1 MSFHNLQKMSPK
13 FASAAVQLDMLPNG
27 TKCPQCSAIAS
38 KDLKHSHNADNL
50 PREYLDVYRL
60 NEPVQFKGS
69 ESWKNSFSVFLKY
82 LGDHDFLRFPL
93 GYYGEDGY
101 WVSYKCIRIGT
112 NITPKPQK
120 DEDAVLVLPAEFQCF
135 PFNISSNSVVLK
147 NDGTGWNV
155 ATLQFSNGI
164 RHGVKRNGENE
175 IDMFTDTTPVP
186 LKTRDRIMLG
196 IEQNFIPIQFISG
209 PNTGKQDEVDIHFIR
224 ILTTLGAAI
233 EAAGEDTEIADEVAL
248 MLGPISDHNKT
259 AFKNL
264 VELLVLGELLKDP
277 LDNAHHWYSQILV
290 AMARLYSPGRYSVRR
305 EREHEDVYRDKG
317 LCNSLGYLAVDL
329 AEAKVYGLMK
339 IYSRHELTIDNVYL
353 EFRKALVF
361 GERSNDMHKR
371 RGVALYVL
379 KGTKDFEVEPYE
391 TAQRSVQL
399 GSKFTG
405 VVPVSWQGF
414 EEQHALLT
422 TKNGGLW
429 KITHQTPNGRT
440 FWYSGDNANGEELK
454 PGDWRLLSTKDRLFF
469 VSGTNQLLQLYWL
482 DFLGNWNQQKCN
494 EFTPIVCNWLRPNKI
509 LKITACEKLSKKCTA
524 VDQQRGLALLKLAA
538 HNDVAKETTSW
549 LYDLINEVSLNQQ
562 DMIRFLKWTLVGQLE
577 NFCTPDEFKTLFKTE

>member
-1 MSFHNLQKMSPK
+1 
-13 FASAAVQLDMLPNG
+13 V
-27 TKCPQCSAIAS
+27 
-38 KDLKHSHNADNL
+38 
-50 PREYLDVYRL
+50 
-60 NEPVQFKGS
+60 GS
-69 ESWKNSFSVFLKY
+69 ESGKNSFIVFLKY

-112 NITPKPQK
+112 NITPKQQK
-120 DEDAVLVLPAEFQCF
+120 DEDAVLVLPAEFQCY

-164 RHGVKRNGENE
+164 RHGVKRNGEDE
-175 IDMFTDTTPVP
+175 IDMFTDTAPVP

-196 IEQNFIPIQFISG
+196 IRQNFIPIQFISG

-248 MLGPISDHNKT
+248 MLGPISDHKKT

-305 EREHEDVYRDKG
+305 KREYEDVYRDKG

-454 PGDWRLLSTKDRLFF
+454 PGDWRLLSNKDMLRFL
-469 VSGTNQLLQLYWL
+469 SKKGELIELHWQ
-482 DFLGNWNQQKCN
+482 DFLGNWNQQDKIN
-494 EFTPIVCNWLRPNKI
+494 PFAPIVHNWLMRSNPNVGP
-509 LKITACEKLSKKCTA
+509 LKVAACEKLSKASLCTLA
-524 VDQQRGLALLKLAA
+524 IQQHGLALLKLAA
-538 HNDVAKETTSW
+538 HNSPAKASTSW
-549 LYDLINEVSLNQQ
+549 LYDLISRVCENQQ
-562 DMIRFLKWTLVGQLE
+562 DTKPFLAWTLVGLLE
-577 NFCTPDEFKTLFKTE
+577 SFCTPNEFKELFKVK